1 MREAA
6 LVPFAGG
13 VAGALLSL
21 LVGPLLGRWIV
32 GRASRRTRC
41 ASRRAPLALAVGA
54 ASMFVVGLCGAW
66 LAARRAARVRPAE
79 ALRDAAVDR
88 GVMTVGRWL
97 IGLPSLAGATALSFL
112 NVGADAGGPAAAR
125 VRGRARSPSSAWGCS
140 LRCSSRASRGSS
152 RRRSAART
160 AC

>member
-6 LVPFAGG
+6 LVSFAGG

-32 GRASRRTRC
+32 AKGL
-41 ASRRAPLALAVGA
+41 APDALRVTPAPIAVAVGA

-79 ALRDAAVDR
+79 ALATRR
-88 GVMTVGRWL
+88 WTV
-97 IGLPSLAGATALSFL
+97 A
-112 NVGADAGGPAAAR
+112 
-125 VRGRARSPSSAWGCS
+125 
-140 LRCSSRASRGSS
+140 
-152 RRRSAART
+152 
-160 AC
+160 